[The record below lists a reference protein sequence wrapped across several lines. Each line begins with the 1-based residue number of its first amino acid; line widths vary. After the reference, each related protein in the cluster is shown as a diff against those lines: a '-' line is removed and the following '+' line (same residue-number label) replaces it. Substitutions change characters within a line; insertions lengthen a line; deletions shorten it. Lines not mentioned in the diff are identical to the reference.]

1 VLAVVTATIV
11 IPSSEGPLWVTLGAT
26 ALVLAV
32 CLPAAATIISEAA
45 GPEDQGRALG
55 SNQSL
60 QVGAEAISGLG
71 GGLLAA
77 IADVLPLTPWPAGGR
92 ARRGL
97 SPRASEVRMTLPMT
111 ETGGSYEQL
120 RAAHLHQI
128 RAALDDHVARL
139 SWPRERIE
147 RYRTARLRGLLTYA
161 RERSPF
167 HAARMRGL
175 DPATATVADLARLEP
190 MTKREAQD
198 EWDAIVTAP
207 RLRRAGAERIL
218 AEQTWFSYTPECE
231 QVFSSGGSS
240 GVRGVYVWDW
250 SLLVT
255 LACLAWRMQ
264 ARDERRRG
272 VAAGPTRLAVLE
284 AGAPPHAS
292 TPLFDVPITAEMETI
307 VIPAAQPFDEVV
319 AAVQRARPTH
329 LVGYASV
336 IGRLARAAAGGG
348 LEIAPV
354 RVSTNSEPLTVE
366 DRDAIQDA
374 WNVPVHNLW
383 GSTEIGVQA
392 VGCGH
397 GDGLHVCEDEVVLE
411 RVDASGEPVGPDQ
424 AAARTLATGLAGTT
438 FPFIRYDLGDEV
450 TLLQEACPC
459 GSALVRVAD
468 VAGRRD
474 DDFRYG
480 DRTIPAGVFRYVLGT
495 DPRISE
501 YQVRQTRDGAEIVV
515 VGTPDLPVVATAV
528 EEALRR
534 QGLAAPTVNVVA
546 AAAIERHPT
555 TGKLRR
561 FVALDH

>member
-1 VLAVVTATIV
+1 MTGDVDV
-11 IPSSEGPLWVTLGAT
+11 
-26 ALVLAV
+26 
-32 CLPAAATIISEAA
+32 AA
-45 GPEDQGRALG
+45 
-55 SNQSL
+55 
-60 QVGAEAISGLG
+60 
-71 GGLLAA
+71 
-77 IADVLPLTPWPAGGR
+77 
-92 ARRGL
+92 ARRG
-97 SPRASEVRMTLPMT
+97 
-111 ETGGSYEQL
+111 SYERL
-120 RAAHLHQI
+120 RVAHLHQI
-128 RAALDDHVARL
+128 RAALDDHVERV

-147 RYRTARLRGLLTYA
+147 RYRTERLRALLAFA

-167 HAARMRGL
+167 HASRMRGF
-175 DPATATVADLARLEP
+175 DPATATVADLARLP
-190 MTKREAQD
+190 SMTKREAQD
-198 EWDAIVTAP
+198 EWDAITTAP

-218 AEQTWFSYTPECE
+218 AEQTWFSYTCDGE

-264 ARDERRRG
+264 ARGERD
-272 VAAGPTRLAVLE
+272 AGAGTRPGRLAVLE
-284 AGAPPHAS
+284 AGGPPHAS
-292 TPLFDVPITAEMETI
+292 TPLFDVPITAGMQTI
-307 VIPAAQPFDEVV
+307 VIPAAQSFDELV
-319 AAVQRARPTH
+319 AAVQRAQPTQ

-336 IGRLARAAAGGG
+336 VGRLARAAVAGR

-354 RVSTNSEPLTVE
+354 RVSTNSEPLTAE
-366 DRDAIQDA
+366 DRDAIQAA
-374 WNVPVHNLW
+374 WNVPIHNLW

-392 VGCGH
+392 VGCGQ

-424 AAARTLATGLAGTT
+424 PAARTLATGLAGTT

-450 TLLQEACPC
+450 TLLPDPCPC

-480 DRTIPAGVFRYVLGT
+480 DRTVPAGVFRHVLGT

-515 VGTPDLPVVATAV
+515 VGTPDMAGVAAAL

-534 QGLAAPTVNVVA
+534 HGLAAPTVSVSTTA
-546 AAAIERHPT
+546 TIERHPT
-555 TGKLRR
+555 TGKLSR
-561 FVALDH
+561 FVALAR